1 MASTSPSNP
10 STLARDPSSLSNPHE
25 AHITHLSWD
34 AVVDFTNHQFFAK
47 AQYDVTL
54 ATSTVNSLRL
64 DTSDLDIQSVNVN
77 GTPATFSLSVPD
89 EKKLHLGS
97 CLDID
102 LMGVTNKVAGDKI
115 CVTILYATSPTASA
129 AQWLPPAQT
138 AGKKHPYVFSAC
150 FVSCIFIACT
160 QVIYFL
166 TYAFRI
172 MHDIYLLILIS
183 TMSGNSCSQFTTM
196 SRLPGS

>member
-1 MASTSPSNP
+1 MASTSA
-10 STLARDPSSLSNPHE
+10 STSTIARDPSSLSNPHE

-47 AQYDVTL
+47 AKYDVTL
-54 ATSTVNSLRL
+54 VTSTANTLRL

-77 GTPATFSLSVPD
+77 ETPASFSLSVPD
-89 EKKLHLGS
+89 EKKIHLGS
-97 CLDID
+97 CLEID
-102 LMGVTNKVAGDKI
+102 LMGIADKTAGDKI
-115 CVTILYATSPTASA
+115 SVEILYATSPTASA

-150 FVSCIFIACT
+150 FVSFIFIVCK
-160 QVIYFL
+160 QVILSHIILYV
-166 TYAFRI
+166 YI
-172 MHDIYLLILIS
+172 LLILIS